1 MSELTAV
8 LNDQLPPPPAE
19 IIVPPELLI
28 TSIVTP
34 SSEGVYV
41 KGEWCTPE
49 THAWRD
55 GAPILRV
62 DGTAKKKPGR
72 SGPRTAAPVGEQTV
86 EVEKKVKAA
95 PATDIATLVAS
106 AGNAAPAAPVAAAPV
121 ALPVPPVK
129 TEVRAPPTLTVS
141 KAYGKIATPED
152 STETLEVRNF
162 QTAPATVE
170 IGYGLTLNI
179 GNYESARVDVKVS
192 VPCYREEVE
201 DAYAFA
207 KKWAEDKVKQ
217 EVADIRKLSSAKPT
231 NNNPF

>member
-1 MSELTAV
+1 MDESNVAV
-8 LNDQLPPPPAE
+8 VETQETETVYPVVTTQGVGEA
-19 IIVPPELLI
+19 VV

-34 SSEGVYV
+34 AGEGVYV

-72 SGPRTAAPVGEQTV
+72 SGPRTDAPV
-86 EVEKKVKAA
+86 VKAPKA
-95 PATDIATLVAS
+95 PRLKVVKDD
-106 AGNAAPAAPVAAAPV
+106 APTQEAVEA
-121 ALPVPPVK
+121 PPVRAVQQKALTAVVSK
-129 TEVRAPPTLTVS
+129 TFGKIGVPEDTDETIEVRTFV
-141 KAYGKIATPED
+141 
-152 STETLEVRNF
+152 
-162 QTAPATVE
+162 TAPATVE

-192 VPCYREEVE
+192 VPCYREEV
-201 DAYAFA
+201 DAAYDFA
-207 KKWAEDKVKQ
+207 KKWAEDRVRK
-217 EVADIRKLSSAKPT
+217 EVSEVRSLTSSKSV